1 MAYFGGY
8 ELGKLLVP
16 PGMGMPGDMAV
27 GAVAQVN
34 VCTGGI
40 VSPFKFES
48 EATTLQLVAGAVF
61 TPVDVVKERLQVQGM
76 LPQLAPSGGHN
87 PSAQQQGPAALLGGG
102 RGPAAVQAVQALVL
116 ERGVLGLMRG
126 YWVSDSVG

>member
-34 VCTGGI
+34 MCTGGI

-48 EATTLQLVAGAVF
+48 EATPLQLVAGAVF

-76 LPQLAPSGGHN
+76 LPQLAPGGGRN
-87 PSAQQQGPAALLGGG
+87 PSVQQGPAALLGGG
-102 RGPAAVQAVQALVL
+102 RGSAAVQAVRALVL